1 MYNTELNVDAA
12 LNELFAYARQ
22 YQYEVRGFLQLLC
35 KPYIDC
41 SGSTIINTLELY
53 PRCSVYI

>member
-22 YQYEVRGFLQLLC
+22 YQYEVKGFLQLLC
-35 KPYIDC
+35 RP
-41 SGSTIINTLELY
+41 
-53 PRCSVYI
+53 